1 MDGLEAISETA
12 GAAAVEMAVAAIVE
26 RGGRVLP
33 CTNCAAPMIGP
44 FCAACGQ
51 PIETHRRSV
60 FVLLHDFVKD
70 IASFDSRI
78 LRTARALLFKPGEL
92 PLAFR
97 EGRTQPY
104 VPAVRLYLF
113 VSLIFFVI
121 LGVTHIA
128 IVQFVPEARLEK
140 LETIKG
146 EPYLVT
152 QGQRPQKIVTING
165 QRYLVTPGDDD
176 PEDRSRAPAWLGD
189 GKPHYSINVNHMIF
203 FARQG
208 AYHANVPDAAITDIE
223 SKIARETGGKR
234 AVAKSPQIASFNAT
248 LRRTVEGLAKDPAA
262 LNGALTAWIPRA
274 LFFLLPAFALL
285 LACFY
290 WWQRKKFYFVDHL
303 VFSLSYH
310 TFAFAFL
317 LIAAGLAQV
326 MSGYV
331 VATIT
336 ALVLSVY
343 LLIAMKRFYGQGW
356 FWTSTKWF
364 TIEFLYATSFIFP
377 ALITILVMAV
387 LYGG

>member
-1 MDGLEAISETA
+1 MDGLDAISETA

-26 RGGRVLP
+26 RGGKVHP
-33 CTNCAAPMIGP
+33 CTNCAAPLIGP
-44 FCAACGQ
+44 YCAACGQ

-70 IASFDSRI
+70 VASFDSRI
-78 LRTARALLFKPGEL
+78 LRTARALLFNPGEL

-113 VSLIFFVI
+113 VSLAFFVI

-128 IVQFVPEARLEK
+128 IVQFVPEARLETVK
-140 LETIKG
+140 TINGET
-146 EPYLVT
+146 YLVT
-152 QGQRPQKIVTING
+152 QGEKPEKVVTING
-165 QRYLVTPGDDD
+165 KRYLVTPGDDD
-176 PEDRSRAPAWLGD
+176 PNDRDRAPSWLGD
-189 GKPHYSINVNHMIF
+189 GKPHYAVNVNKAIF
-203 FARQG
+203 FAREG
-208 AYHANVPDAAITDIE
+208 AYQANVPAAAIADLEARID
-223 SKIARETGGKR
+223 RETGGKR
-234 AVAKSPQIASFNAT
+234 AAAKSAKVASFNAT
-248 LRRTVEGLAKDPAA
+248 IRRTVEGLARDPAA

-290 WWQRKKFYFVDHL
+290 WRQRKKFYFVDHL
-303 VFSLSYH
+303 VFSLSFH

-326 MSGYV
+326 MSGYL

-336 ALVLSVY
+336 AVVLSVY
-343 LLIAMKRFYGQGW
+343 LLVAMKRFYGQGL

-387 LYGG
+387 IYGG

>member
-33 CTNCAAPMIGP
+33 CTNCSAPLIGP
-44 FCAACGQ
+44 YCAACGQ

-60 FVLLHDFVKD
+60 LHLLHDFVKD
-70 IASFDSRI
+70 VASFDSRI

-113 VSLIFFVI
+113 VSLAFFLV
-121 LGVTHIA
+121 LGFTHIA

-140 LETIKG
+140 PVTIK
-146 EPYLVT
+146 
-152 QGQRPQKIVTING
+152 G
-165 QRYLVTPGDDD
+165 QRYLITPGDTDPDD
-176 PEDRSRAPAWLGD
+176 KTRLPAWLDD
-189 GKPHYSINVNHMIF
+189 GKPHYAVSVNNMVF
-203 FARQG
+203 FAREG
-208 AYHANVPDAAITDIE
+208 AYHANVSQAAIADLE
-223 SKIARETGGKR
+223 SRVAHDTNPRARKSAKIAW
-234 AVAKSPQIASFNAT
+234 INAT
-248 LRRTVEGLAKDPAA
+248 VRRTVEGLAKDPAA

-285 LACFY
+285 LALFY
-290 WWQRKKFYFVDHL
+290 WRQRKKFYFVDHL
-303 VFSLSYH
+303 VFSLGFH

-317 LIAAGLAQV
+317 LVAAGLAQIL
-326 MSGYV
+326 SGYV

-336 ALVLSVY
+336 AVVLSVY
-343 LLIAMKRFYGQGW
+343 LLLAMRRFYGQNW

>member
-1 MDGLEAISETA
+1 MDGLEAITETA

-26 RGGRVLP
+26 RGGKVHP
-33 CTNCAAPMIGP
+33 CTNCAAPLIGP
-44 FCAACGQ
+44 YCAACGQ
-51 PIETHRRSV
+51 PIETHRRSI
-60 FVLLHDFVKD
+60 FHLLHDFVKD
-70 IASFDSRI
+70 VASFDSRI
-78 LRTARALLFKPGEL
+78 LRTARALLFRPGEL

-113 VSLIFFVI
+113 VSLAFFLI
-121 LGVTHIA
+121 LGFTRIA
-128 IVQFVPEARLEK
+128 IVQFVPEAHLEK
-140 LETIKG
+140 LEIING
-146 EPYLVT
+146 ERYLVT
-152 QGQRPQKIVTING
+152 QGQKPEKIVTING

-176 PEDRSRAPAWLGD
+176 PDDRSKFPTWLDD
-189 GKPHYSINVNHMIF
+189 GKPHYSISANKMIF
-203 FARQG
+203 FAREG
-208 AYHANVPDAAITDIE
+208 AYHSNVPPAAIADIE
-223 SKIARETGGKR
+223 AKIARQTGGNR
-234 AVAKSPQIASFNAT
+234 AAAKSPQIASFNAT
-248 LRRTVEGLAKDPAA
+248 IRRTMEGLAKDPAA

-290 WWQRKKFYFVDHL
+290 WRQRKFYFVDHL
-303 VFSLSYH
+303 VFSLSFH

-326 MSGYV
+326 LSGYA

-336 ALVLSVY
+336 AIVLSVY
-343 LLIAMKRFYGQGW
+343 LLIAMKRFYGQNW
-356 FWTSTKWF
+356 FWTSSKWF
-364 TIEFLYATSFIFP
+364 VIEFVYATSFIFP

>member
-1 MDGLEAISETA
+1 MDGLDAISETA
-12 GAAAVEMAVAAIVE
+12 GAAAVEIAVAAIVE
-26 RGGRVLP
+26 RGGKVHP
-33 CTNCAAPMIGP
+33 CTNCAAPLIGP
-44 FCAACGQ
+44 YCAACGQ

-113 VSLIFFVI
+113 VSLAFFVI

-140 LETIKG
+140 
-146 EPYLVT
+146 
-152 QGQRPQKIVTING
+152 IVVING
-165 QRYLVTPGDDD
+165 QRYLVTPGDSDPDD
-176 PEDRSRAPAWLGD
+176 KTKMPAWFD
-189 GKPHYSINVNHMIF
+189 VTQPHYAISVNSAVF
-203 FARQG
+203 FAREG
-208 AYHANVPDAAITDIE
+208 AYHSNVPDAAIKDIE
-223 SKIARETGGKR
+223 TRIAHDTGTAKDAK
-234 AVAKSPQIASFNAT
+234 AVWLKAT
-248 LRRTVEGLAKDPAA
+248 IRRTVEGLAKDPAA

-285 LACFY
+285 LAVFY
-290 WWQRKKFYFVDHL
+290 WRQRKKFYFVDHL
-303 VFSLSYH
+303 VFSLSFH

-317 LIAAGLAQV
+317 LIAAGLAQFL
-326 MSGYV
+326 SGYA
-331 VATIT
+331 VAAIT
-336 ALVLSVY
+336 AIVLSVY

-364 TIEFLYATSFIFP
+364 TIEFVYATSFIFP

>member
-1 MDGLEAISETA
+1 MDGLDAISETA
-12 GAAAVEMAVAAIVE
+12 GAAAVEVAVAALVE
-26 RGGRVLP
+26 RGGRVHP
-33 CTNCAAPMIGP
+33 CTNCAAPLIGP
-44 FCAACGQ
+44 YCAACGQ

-60 FVLLHDFVKD
+60 FHLLHDFVKD
-70 IASFDSRI
+70 VASFDSRI

-113 VSLIFFVI
+113 MSLAFFLI
-121 LGVTHIA
+121 LGFTHIA
-128 IVQFVPEARLEK
+128 IVQFVPEARLETLK
-140 LETIKG
+140 TING

-152 QGQRPQKIVTING
+152 QGEKPEKIVTING
-165 QRYLVTPGDDD
+165 QRYLVRPGDDD
-176 PEDRSRAPAWLGD
+176 PDDRSKVPTWIGD

-203 FARQG
+203 FAREG

-223 SKIARETGGKR
+223 AKIARETGGNR
-234 AVAKSPQIASFNAT
+234 AAAKSPKIASFNAT

-285 LACFY
+285 LAVFY
-290 WWQRKKFYFVDHL
+290 WRQRKKFYFVDHL
-303 VFSLSYH
+303 VFSLSFH

-317 LIAAGLAQV
+317 LIAAGLAQLL
-326 MSGYV
+326 SGYA

-336 ALVLSVY
+336 AIVLSIY
-343 LLIAMKRFYGQGW
+343 LLVAMKRFYGQNW

-364 TIEFLYATSFIFP
+364 TIEFFYATSFIFP

>member
-26 RGGRVLP
+26 RGGKVHP
-33 CTNCAAPMIGP
+33 CTNCAAPLIGP
-44 FCAACGQ
+44 YCAACGQ

-70 IASFDSRI
+70 VASFDSRI

-113 VSLIFFVI
+113 VSLAFFVV
-121 LGVTHIA
+121 LGFTHIA
-128 IVQFVPEARLEK
+128 IVQFVPEARLETVQ
-140 LETIKG
+140 TING
-146 EPYLVT
+146 EQYLVT
-152 QGQRPQKIVTING
+152 QGQKPEKVVTING

-176 PEDRSRAPAWLGD
+176 PDDRSRVPAWFGD
-189 GKPHYSINVNHMIF
+189 GKPHYQVNVNRTIF
-203 FARQG
+203 FAREG
-208 AYHANVPDAAITDIE
+208 AYQSNVPPAAIADLE
-223 SKIARETGGKR
+223 AKIDRETGGKR
-234 AVAKSPQIASFNAT
+234 AAAKSVKVASFNAT
-248 LRRTVEGLAKDPAA
+248 IRRTVEGLAKDPAA

-285 LACFY
+285 LALFY
-290 WWQRKKFYFVDHL
+290 WRQRKKFYFVDHL
-303 VFSLSYH
+303 VFSLSFH

-326 MSGYV
+326 MSGYL
-331 VATIT
+331 VAAVT
-336 ALVLSVY
+336 AVVLSIY
-343 LLIAMKRFYGQGW
+343 LLVAMKRFYGQNW
-356 FWTSTKWF
+356 FWTSAKWF
-364 TIEFLYATSFIFP
+364 TIEFFYATSFIFP

-387 LYGG
+387 IYGG